1 MAYSKN
7 IDICK
12 THNVAVEERYI
23 ENQLQQF
30 RQHLQK
36 QNKRNRISEKKVHS
50 LLIDNR
56 EIMESLETSQK
67 HIEDFYST
75 PMEALQEVNNMFQK
89 EMAKDVSV
97 IENEIMETLAAK
109 TENLQLEND
118 KVAPQLMNDEE
129 EEEAEDPVENDILSS
144 DLKNE
149 SEDLPA
155 MDDITSRFPEM
166 LRFSKN
172 DENSSKTSRRDTPS
186 PLPDTDEVLKPLREN
201 IEQNNG
207 LHLRCVRFDEDV
219 SICHIQRE
227 NSTCSNTSD
236 GIDSVISELA
246 EEALLE
252 LQQEEEAAARL
263 TTILENETEMQSPHN
278 NDVVKTDSNEEQLI
292 SVTGSSFQNTNQNE
306 GSTLIVTG
314 KFLRNPI
321 PEQRK
326 PSVVSVASTS
336 ASTLTED
343 TTSSSS
349 NNEQNKIIDEL
360 FQATSQP
367 RIAIMRR
374 YFLKWIHFT
383 NVEKIER
390 EHVDGHAD
398 RVRKINIFLD
408 KIRIEKNRMRKCQK
422 SNQNIEEEAMGSTGG
437 VATKKDTIENLK
449 VNKKYQNK

>member
-75 PMEALQEVNNMFQK
+75 PMEALQQVNNMFQK
-89 EMAKDVSV
+89 EMAKDVSF

-109 TENLQLEND
+109 TENIQLEND
-118 KVAPQLMNDEE
+118 KVAAELINVEE
-129 EEEAEDPVENDILSS
+129 EETEDLVENDILSS
-144 DLKNE
+144 DLNNE
-149 SEDLPA
+149 SEHLPA

-219 SICHIQRE
+219 SVCHIQRE

-252 LQQEEEAAARL
+252 LQQEEEAARL
-263 TTILENETEMQSPHN
+263 TTILENETEIQSPHN

-292 SVTGSSFQNTNQNE
+292 SLTGSSFPNTNQNE
-306 GSTLIVTG
+306 SSTLIVTG
-314 KFLRNPI
+314 KFFRHPA

-326 PSVVSVASTS
+326 PSVVSIASTF
-336 ASTLTED
+336 TED

-422 SNQNIEEEAMGSTGG
+422 SNQNIEEEALGLTGG